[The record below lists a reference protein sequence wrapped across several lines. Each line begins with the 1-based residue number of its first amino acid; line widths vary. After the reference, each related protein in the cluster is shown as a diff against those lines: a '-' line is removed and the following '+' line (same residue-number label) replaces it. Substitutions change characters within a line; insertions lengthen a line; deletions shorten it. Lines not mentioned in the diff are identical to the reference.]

1 MPVDGTVRGQR
12 ESIGATSRG
21 REVGA
26 STRFPRAGAAGPG
39 PPPPAF
45 VSGFSPCTHC
55 APAACSASRR
65 GSRGRARPAGP
76 RVRSTFPV
84 SERETELAVPSSAEP
99 AGRRVSR
106 SSASQLR
113 AASCPPWFPCVPA
126 AGSESS
132 GRSRMSARS
141 EAVVRNGRG
150 CDVGQGFTRRL
161 RLLLCPPTPAP
172 PTARGASV
180 RPGEG
185 TGDRPDSEG
194 QADLPSPGLPPAA
207 RGFGSICSVFGA
219 PAAFQAL

>member
-1 MPVDGTVRGQR
+1 MLVDGTVRGRR
-12 ESIGATSRG
+12 ESMGATSRG
-21 REVGA
+21 REVRA
-26 STRFPRAGAAGPG
+26 STRFPCTDVVSLPSRGRWQRRSR
-39 PPPPAF
+39 PPAF

-65 GSRGRARPAGP
+65 GSMGRARPAGP

-84 SERETELAVPSSAEP
+84 SERETELAVPGSAEP
-99 AGRRVSR
+99 GGRRVSR

-113 AASCPPWFPCVPA
+113 AASCPPWFLCVPA

-161 RLLLCPPTPAP
+161 RLLLCPPHLRPADR
-172 PTARGASV
+172 ARSF
-180 RPGEG
+180 R
-185 TGDRPDSEG
+185 
-194 QADLPSPGLPPAA
+194 QA
-207 RGFGSICSVFGA
+207 R
-219 PAAFQAL
+219 